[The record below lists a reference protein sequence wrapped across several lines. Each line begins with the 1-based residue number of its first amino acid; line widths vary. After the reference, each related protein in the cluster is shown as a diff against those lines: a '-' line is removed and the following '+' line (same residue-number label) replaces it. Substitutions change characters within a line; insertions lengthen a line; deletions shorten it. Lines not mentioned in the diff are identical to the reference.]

1 MAAQMVSSKAGAAMR
16 ANPNGKVTSPNT
28 AAVNKVATPS
38 HVCGASKSHKGRW
51 KGMDAGMDV
60 SDDQQDIARG
70 RGMVDTLFQGF
81 AGSSGTQN
89 AIMSSQEYLSTAQRN
104 FNNIEDGFYIS
115 PAFLDKMSIHIAKN
129 FMDLPKIKVPL
140 ILGIWGGKGQ
150 GKTFQCMLAFKKLG
164 ITPIV
169 MSAGELESGNAGEPA
184 KLIRQ
189 RYREASDI
197 IKKGKMCA
205 LFINDLDAGAGRFG
219 MTTQYTVN
227 NQMVNATLMN
237 IADNPTNVQLPGVYK
252 TETIP
257 RVPIIC
263 TGNDFSTLYAP
274 LIRDGRMEKYYWNPT
289 REDRIGVCMGI
300 FQDDGVTRA
309 EVEALVDNFPGQSI
323 DFFGALRARVYD
335 DSVRKFVEEIGH
347 ENLTKR
353 LVNSKEGKVQFEKPK
368 MSVDVLMTY
377 GKAVVQEQ
385 DNVRRV
391 QLADAY
397 LAGAELAGSDGSS
410 VPETYVGASE
420 KFKNNLNNAS
430 SGSAGWRAPVA
441 DTPRPPPRAPTPAPT
456 PSAGSWRST
465 PSSSPAPAPTPA
477 PTPAASAPA
486 GSGLLSAGDLSA
498 FKADDLGE
506 LCRKKGVSGGKSATR
521 ESLTE
526 ALVKAGV
533 SLNDLSRG
541 QLVDLGTKLGKA
553 GLSRDLAAARRE
565 LSGLVGKGG
574 SAAASWKSTPAPT
587 SSSAPRA
594 KQEVPSSWRRSSDS
608 SSSSSSSGSRFA
620 SYAGRSSSPAPAGA
634 GGASSGSKLA
644 AGDLVGLRIDDL
656 RDLVKVTGTQ
666 LPREPTKQGLIDAL
680 VANGVTLAHC
690 TRGMLVDLSAKLGA
704 PMAKDADTMRRN
716 LASLVGKGGAP
727 APTPSSSWRSAPGA
741 PAAPAAAAAPASNRF
756 SNYSAGA
763 SEKAPWRRSGSYTA
777 SSGGAASGSGL
788 SAADLGSLRI
798 DDLRDIAKKA
808 GVELSRDV
816 TKDGLISTLA
826 AKGVSLTALPRAA
839 LVDLCGRKGVPT
851 ARDAETMRKN
861 LASKIGGGAAAPAA
875 AASGSSSSWRSAPAA
890 TPAAG
895 STGGRFASYG
905 GSSSDN
911 GSSSGWRSGG
921 SDSSSSSGG
930 SDAIFE
936 ADLSSFKI
944 DDLTTLAR
952 KVGIEVRNATKDSL
966 VKQLAS
972 KATVADLSKGNLVDI
987 LSKVGGSISGSV
999 EDLRNRVRGAASQ
1012 RQSARATAGSR
1023 W

>member
-1 MAAQMVSSKAGAAMR
+1 
-16 ANPNGKVTSPNT
+16 
-28 AAVNKVATPS
+28 
-38 HVCGASKSHKGRW
+38 
-51 KGMDAGMDV
+51 MDAQV
-60 SDDQQDIARG
+60 SADQHG
-70 RGMVDTLFQGF
+70 RSSNPMYHVHHSSCTYNHCTYNVPEVLTSLLFAF
-81 AGSSGTQN
+81 PPP
-89 AIMSSQEYLSTAQRN
+89 
-104 FNNIEDGFYIS
+104 S
-115 PAFLDKMSIHIAKN
+115 P
-129 FMDLPKIKVPL
+129 
-140 ILGIWGGKGQ
+140 Q
-150 GKTFQCMLAFKKLG
+150 
-164 ITPIV
+164 
-169 MSAGELESGNAGEPA
+169 
-184 KLIRQ
+184 
-189 RYREASDI
+189 
-197 IKKGKMCA
+197 
-205 LFINDLDAGAGRFG
+205 
-219 MTTQYTVN
+219 
-227 NQMVNATLMN
+227 
-237 IADNPTNVQLPGVYK
+237 
-252 TETIP
+252 
-257 RVPIIC
+257 
-263 TGNDFSTLYAP
+263 
-274 LIRDGRMEKYYWNPT
+274 
-289 REDRIGVCMGI
+289 
-300 FQDDGVTRA
+300 
-309 EVEALVDNFPGQSI
+309 
-323 DFFGALRARVYD
+323 
-335 DSVRKFVEEIGH
+335 VRKFVEEIGH

-368 MSVDVLMTY
+368 MSVDVLMSY
-377 GKAVVQEQ
+377 GKAVVMEQ

-410 VPETYVGASE
+410 VPESYVGASE

-430 SGSAGWRAPVA
+430 SGAAGWRAPVA
-441 DTPRPPPRAPTPAPT
+441 DTPRPPAPAPRAPAPAPT

-465 PSSSPAPAPTPA
+465 PSSSPAP
-477 PTPAASAPA
+477 TPAAAAPA

-553 GLSRDLAAARRE
+553 GLSRDLAAARQE

-608 SSSSSSSGSRFA
+608 SSSSSSGSRFA
-620 SYAGRSSSPAPAGA
+620 SYAGRSSSPAPAGAA

-656 RDLVKVTGTQ
+656 RDLVKVTGTE

-680 VANGVTLAHC
+680 VGKGVTLAHC

-704 PMAKDADTMRRN
+704 PMAKDAETMRRN

-727 APTPSSSWRSAPGA
+727 SPTPSSSWRN
-741 PAAPAAAAAPASNRF
+741 APAAAAAPAAAPASGRF

-763 SEKAPWRRSGSYTA
+763 SEKASWRRSGSYTA

-826 AKGVSLTALPRAA
+826 SKGVSLTALPRAA
-839 LVDLCGRKGVPT
+839 LVDLCQRKGVPT

-905 GSSSDN
+905 SSSGN

-921 SDSSSSSGG
+921 RDSSSSSGG

-966 VKQLAS
+966 VRALTS

-999 EDLRNRVRGAASQ
+999 EDLRNRVRAAASQ